1 MAAITRWRYAALM
14 TRASETGAIGV
25 LPFRISPWPVLA
37 RRSRSPRFSGKLVRR
52 RRTYFLGRDPG
63 GLLRPMAF
71 AKFSSTRA
79 QWRALFF
86 PGSLQPCGA
95 LKPRVRG
102 ASRRGESPPGKD
114 NG

>member
-1 MAAITRWRYAALM
+1 MAAITRWRYAASM

-25 LPFRISPWPVLA
+25 LPFRISLWPVLA
-37 RRSRSPRFSGKLVRR
+37 SRSRSPRFSGKLVRR

-79 QWRALFF
+79 QWRALFRARS
-86 PGSLQPCGA
+86 SLAAPSSLECA
-95 LKPRVRG
+95 EHRG
-102 ASRRGESPPGKD
+102 AANHHRERIIV
-114 NG
+114 